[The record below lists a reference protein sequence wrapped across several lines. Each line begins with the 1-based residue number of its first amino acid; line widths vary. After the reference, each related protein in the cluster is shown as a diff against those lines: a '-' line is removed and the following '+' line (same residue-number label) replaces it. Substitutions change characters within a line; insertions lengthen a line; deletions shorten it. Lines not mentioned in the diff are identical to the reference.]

1 MNYYPN
7 LTTDYIGASGS
18 HNITDYIDL
27 TSNNLNTNIN
37 ITSNTL
43 YDLIDYNITNGVNV
57 IDNYYKL
64 MIEKKYTNEE
74 YFGTIYNVPHTYI
87 SNSNQSPFSEI
98 RFYSSNVK
106 NYPNYDPLN
115 IPNHRVKIGNDGK
128 LYIYYSF
135 DPAISATLL
144 SGWIDLNQEI
154 GKQQADGFNQ
164 GASIAGLEGQILVLN
179 AVDVELTKQIVELFG
194 LVGGGAGGSLAGSA
208 VNIPNVQNGLIT
220 STQIESIRNSLNINL
235 TATQSA
241 LTNMGG
247 ATAGL
252 SIIYGVYQTL
262 RNNDYINSI
271 LDGLR
276 SNIDSNITNGYLA
289 NVPILSNANY
299 YTSNNFLR
307 ENLNNVNIYTCNLA
321 LYNGFINCNIIT
333 TQYIPSL
340 NTNEIKF
347 YNTSLMS
354 YVPNAPLPVNTNG
367 IFTNLNN
374 NFAYLSFTQNGTIQF
389 TENTLCDLLVVGAGG
404 RGGIG
409 NTNGS
414 GGGGGAGEV
423 IYYPNFNIPAG
434 SYQIQVGVDSST
446 PSNRISKIYS
456 GTDLI
461 YALGGGNGGSSLLLT
476 DTGTVNLI
484 NNGTYSINYQ
494 TSVNINAGT
503 YSIIF
508 NNGLISFGAVNDNS
522 YPVLKDGSGNNINP
536 TAWYRFDVSTNVG
549 LDTLTTHSLVNNN
562 STTTTSSSLKGT
574 LASLFNGTNQY
585 LSSTSAVNL
594 NSKSFSISCW
604 VYPTEL
610 DASNRWIY
618 AFNGTQGSGGS
629 ANRGKWLY
637 IGFRL
642 NRIEMSFYFDD
653 LFISITNANYINKWT
668 YLTFIYDHT
677 SRTQKIY
684 VNGVSQATR
693 TTTGTSG
700 IIAPTQDYAIGRGGI
715 GISGNTGY
723 FQGRIDDFRI
733 YNNRVLTDTE
743 ILELYKG
750 RINFII
756 LPSSGGSG
764 GGGASFG
771 NQTGANAGT
780 PFNATFSKLNNG
792 FSGNGTSSG
801 AGGSASTFLG
811 NPSRYIEPITGTN
824 IEVGKGGDGE
834 PIGGVPSTKTN
845 YGDGG
850 DGNSGNGFQGII
862 IVKFPYSS
870 QKINF
875 NGLLDYTKIENI
887 PPQSNSK
894 WFLNTTTNNIYNTNL
909 GNVGIGTNNPN
920 YKLDVIGDIEFTNN
934 LYYNGS
940 LTLPNSITGTA
951 TNLSG
956 NPSISVSGINLNST
970 GNITGANQITAT
982 NFYGYFNGNVS
993 GTSTGLSGNP
1003 SVSLSGIN
1011 LNFGSITNAGSIVA
1025 TALTGTPAISVSSIN
1040 VNNGNINNVNQIYA
1054 TNFRGVADS
1063 AIISYRLN
1071 PYTNEWLKSNGDNIN
1086 RFYFGNGSHTYF
1098 GTADA
1103 YYFRNGVDSDIIT
1116 ISNVGYF
1123 TCGLEVVTSSRDY
1136 VGIDEPN
1143 TQGTIAR
1150 KPLKVYWGSFTE
1162 FHRCFIEDE
1171 LFLIENREQFLEE
1184 YEGRVV
1190 ISIGKIKQERRDGE
1204 GGEFPEWTI
1213 LENKEA
1219 VRIDDAQPI
1228 IQLSRI
1234 RKDKKI
1240 YGVIGS
1246 KKIGNYSKDRIG
1258 INGVGEGAIWVVN
1271 TNGNIENGDLLQTST
1286 ELGYAEKADD
1296 DIIRNSTI
1304 AKAVID
1310 CSFDLN
1316 SPYYKS
1322 KDLGGGIIASFIAC
1336 VYMCS

>member
-7 LTTDYIGASGS
+7 LTNDYIGATGN
-18 HNITDYIDL
+18 HNIIDYIDNKFNSIVIPPITNIDSSNILISNYALSNYLL
-27 TSNNLNTNIN
+27 TKDVINDGNNTKNLILSNIHPFGEILIKTNNLNNGRIKVDINGSLYLYHNYNILQPTFPEGWYDIEGEVLQLKADGIN
-37 ITSNTL
+37 TDIQLSALEAGAVALQSEIDTLIATGNLTETRLNSLTDTLTTATDFTDVSFNLTRTGGQYNDLTYRYGDMMLNLNRVSQSLYQTSFTEGLQYSVAFAIGGGALSAVAMNYEYKITSNSLFKNPNFTETQKRAL
-43 YDLIDYNITNGVNV
+43 YDTYNSNNMS
-57 IDNYYKL
+57 N
-64 MIEKKYTNEE
+64 
-74 YFGTIYNVPHTYI
+74 I
-87 SNSNQSPFSEI
+87 SNYNLSTCN
-98 RFYSSNVK
+98 
-106 NYPNYDPLN
+106 L
-115 IPNHRVKIGNDGK
+115 G
-128 LYIYYSF
+128 IY
-135 DPAISATLL
+135 
-144 SGWIDLNQEI
+144 Q
-154 GKQQADGFNQ
+154 GF
-164 GASIAGLEGQILVLN
+164 
-179 AVDVELTKQIVELFG
+179 
-194 LVGGGAGGSLAGSA
+194 
-208 VNIPNVQNGLIT
+208 
-220 STQIESIRNSLNINL
+220 IN
-235 TATQSA
+235 
-241 LTNMGG
+241 
-247 ATAGL
+247 
-252 SIIYGVYQTL
+252 
-262 RNNDYINSI
+262 
-271 LDGLR
+271 
-276 SNIDSNITNGYLA
+276 SNITN
-289 NVPILSNANY
+289 
-299 YTSNNFLR
+299 
-307 ENLNNVNIYTCNLA
+307 
-321 LYNGFINCNIIT
+321 

-347 YNTSLMS
+347 YNTSLMT
-354 YVPNAPLPVNTNG
+354 YTPNAPLPVNTNG

-389 TENTLCDLLVVGAGG
+389 TESTLCDLLIVGAGG

-461 YALGGGNGGSSLLLT
+461 YALGGGNGGSSLLLR

-801 AGGSASTFLG
+801 AGGSASSFLG
-811 NPSRYIEPITGTN
+811 IPSRYIEPITGTS
-824 IEVGKGGDGE
+824 IEVGKGGDAE
-834 PIGGVPSTKTN
+834 PIGGVPSTKSN

-862 IVKFPYSS
+862 IIKFPYSS

-875 NGLLDYTKIENI
+875 NGLLDYTNIENI
-887 PPQSNSK
+887 PFNSNSK
-894 WFLNTTTNNIYNTNL
+894 WFLNTTTNNIYNTNS
-909 GNVGIGTNNPN
+909 GNVGINKTNPS
-920 YKLDVIGDIEFTNN
+920 YKLDVNGDIQFTNN

-940 LTLPNSITGTA
+940 LTLPNSITGTS

-982 NFYGYFNGNVS
+982 NFYGYFNGSCS
-993 GTSTGLSGNP
+993 GTSSGLTGNPSISVSAINMNSGSISSGGTFNCSTLNATNINGTLSGNA
-1003 SVSLSGIN
+1003 STSTTASSCSGN
-1011 LNFGSITNAGSIVA
+1011 SA
-1025 TALTGTPAISVSSIN
+1025 TATKA
-1040 VNNGNINNVNQIYA
+1040 
-1054 TNFRGVADS
+1054 
-1063 AIISYRLN
+1063 YRLN
-1071 PYTNEWLKSNGDNIN
+1071 PYVNEWHISTDNIN

-1098 GTADA
+1098 STADA

-1219 VRIDDAQPI
+1219 VRIDDAQPV

-1234 RKDKKI
+1234 RKDKRI

-1304 AKAVID
+1304 GKAVMD
-1310 CSFDLN
+1310 CSFYLN

-1322 KDLGGGIIASFIAC
+1322 IDLGGGVIASFIAC